1 MPGSNLSSLTN
12 LLFTEVLLRQIPE
25 LFSLSRSPRPQRS
38 HFPPTPIPPTHS
50 LPPKYLLSS
59 LRLNLR
65 TFIHSC
71 LGANAL
77 ELFSLC
83 RSPRPQRPHFPPTPI
98 PPTHRLPP
106 KYLLSPLR
114 LNLRTFI
121 HSCLDRISVRLQM
134 DYCITG
140 ADAPMRWNSF
150 LSADRRDRR
159 DRTFIESC
167 LDRVSVR
174 LQMHYCMNGAA
185 APMRWNYFLST
196 HRRDRR

>member
-12 LLFTEVLLRQIPE
+12 LLFTKVLLRQCTGTI
-25 LFSLSRSPRPQRS
+25 FSLQIAATAEIAL
-38 HFPPTPIPPTHS
+38 PTDPYSPTHS
-50 LPPKYLLSS
+50 LPPKYFLSP

-106 KYLLSPLR
+106 NTCSALCGLTSALSCTHAWPPIPW
-114 LNLRTFI
+114 NFFF
-121 HSCLDRISVRLQM
+121 SLQ
-134 DYCITG
+134 I
-140 ADAPMRWNSF
+140 
-150 LSADRRDRR
+150 
-159 DRTFIESC
+159 
-167 LDRVSVR
+167 
-174 LQMHYCMNGAA
+174 AA
-185 APMRWNYFLST
+185 TAETALPTHRYST
-196 HRRDRR
+196 HPPSPS